1 MELINVANYKKKVQ
15 KFNYQFGKYRE
26 EGRGIHE
33 WVDEQLYKNF
43 TVPAA
48 AKPPLFDGGP
58 WEKEAYTYDAAPEAD
73 YMGAADLPAGTQDG
87 TIQKRYRES
96 TQWFNDTSPTWV
108 AKKVLGQGS
117 NGFAVHYN
125 YLAPGPLVGPGVD
138 IVVKLGIAGWE
149 IDDLW
154 REERITK
161 RLRSSAHC
169 VQMIHREYVG
179 LPPRL
184 KKIARVLRDDSSDDE
199 STDDEAPAR
208 RTRNRTRARGQ
219 TIKRKDRDEAY
230 RNAKDAAHQRRV
242 RDADALL
249 AGGILGRRD
258 FVLLEYVENGSLAS
272 LIKKLTVDGSRD
284 PVHFDIDPTNI
295 LINGFELGSAG
306 LAQWKTALANDGAA
320 AKTIVHTD
328 RRPDREPDE
337 HALVPRLKVQEHHFH
352 VAYYLNKRNWGKQGF
367 VAPEQFGGEW
377 DMIDADPNGDE
388 ISEQET
394 AGQYSCKTNIWQI
407 AWTMWTLITQKYAP
421 EPPQPQIPPHL
432 RRGGLYF
439 ASDDTKRGF
448 DETLLGAGY
457 TGPIS
462 YCALLLD
469 LDINDYDWVDLELRR
484 VLFECMYHQPAD
496 RPTLESLLQTA
507 KAKIAQDFHETDQQV
522 RTWMAKWLYDAPTA
536 SGAPGSGSSSN
547 DDDDSDG
554 DAGGPTG
561 SGAGSGGSG
570 GGGGGGGGPDFRS
583 VMSTRFPNG
592 WDRIPNAAEDK
603 LCGLYAIYD
612 SLHAQL
618 PAIATVI
625 TLPGVNT
632 LQDVWRQVD
641 REGQFDLIKENA
653 AALGDVPQDGADGFP
668 AAESNALVDQLAVV
682 LMRWGADNGQ
692 ILQLVCRKRGGQFVP
707 VPATAGATIVWIYND
722 DAISDLGQAIR
733 LFNHYEGIQAKEPS
747 DEDVDD
753 EDMDDEA

>member
-33 WVDEQLYKNF
+33 WVDEQLYKDF

-58 WEKEAYTYDAAPEAD
+58 WEKEDYTYDAAPEAD
-73 YMGAADLPAGTQDG
+73 YMGAADLPAGTQEG

-161 RLRSSAHC
+161 
-169 VQMIHREYVG
+169 YVG

-184 KKIARVLRDDSSDDE
+184 KKIASVPREDSSDDE

-242 RDADALL
+242 READALL

-258 FVLLEYVENGSLAS
+258 FVLLEHVENGSLAS

-284 PVHFDIDPTNI
+284 SVRIPNRVLWAFWLCF
-295 LINGFELGSAG
+295 LIKGFELGSAG
-306 LAQWKTALANDGAA
+306 LAQWKTALANDGAT

-337 HALVPRLKVQEHHFH
+337 HALVPRLK
-352 VAYYLNKRNWGKQGF
+352 
-367 VAPEQFGGEW
+367 EQFGGEW

-407 AWTMWTLITQKYAP
+407 AW
-421 EPPQPQIPPHL
+421 PQIPPHL

-462 YCALLLD
+462 YCALFMD
-469 LDINDYDWVDLELRR
+469 PDINDYDWVDLELRR
-484 VLFECMYHQPAD
+484 VLFECMYHKPAD

-554 DAGGPTG
+554 DAGGPAG
-561 SGAGSGGSG
+561 PGAGSGGG

-583 VMSTRFPNG
+583 LMSTRFPNG

-603 LCGLYAIYD
+603 LCG
-612 SLHAQL
+612 S
-618 PAIATVI
+618 TVV

-692 ILQLVCRKRGGQFVP
+692 ILQLVCRKKGSQFVP

-733 LFNHYEGIQAKEPS
+733 LFNHYEGIQAKEPP
-747 DEDVDD
+747 DEDADD